1 MVSGIEDIGIGFT
14 LSDKDT
20 PKGLPILAVD
30 EPTLTMDFMVNSS
43 PFAGTEGKFITS
55 RQLRDRLFKETLT
68 NVALRVEET
77 KDADVFRVSGRGE
90 LHLTILLENM
100 RREGY
105 ELAVGKPRVLYKE
118 INGVKN
124 EPYENL
130 TIDVEE
136 EHQGAVMEEIGRRKG
151 DLINMENDSKLSL
164 IHI

>member
-1 MVSGIEDIGIGFT
+1 MNQDQIIGQGKINQLLGFKGLERIPLEEGVAGDLVMVSGIEDIGIGFT

-105 ELAVGKPRVLYKE
+105 ELAVGKPRVLY
-118 INGVKN
+118 
-124 EPYENL
+124 
-130 TIDVEE
+130 
-136 EHQGAVMEEIGRRKG
+136 
-151 DLINMENDSKLSL
+151 LSL